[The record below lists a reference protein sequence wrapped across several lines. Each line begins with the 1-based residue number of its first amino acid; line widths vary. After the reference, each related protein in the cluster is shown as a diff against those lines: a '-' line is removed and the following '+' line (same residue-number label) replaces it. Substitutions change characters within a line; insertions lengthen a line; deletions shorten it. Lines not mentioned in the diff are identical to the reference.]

1 MTLTDPLDCPL
12 YLISRASLVV
22 AWGLRR
28 TLAATGI
35 EQVRPAYMGV
45 LLILWSGDGMR
56 SVDLARKVGL
66 EPSTMTGL
74 VDRMERD
81 GLLKRRADPDDRR
94 AQRIYLTDL
103 GREVEQPV
111 NGVVDTAVEQVL
123 GDIAPEDIEHLST
136 TLRQV
141 LDNANRMGK

>member
-1 MTLTDPLDCPL
+1 MTFTDPLDCPL

-28 TLAATGI
+28 SLAATGI
-35 EQVRPAYMGV
+35 EQVRPAYMGA

-81 GLLKRRADPDDRR
+81 GWVVREKDLKDGRVKRVVPTKEAVKTWEDVSQGGRA
-94 AQRIYLTDL
+94 
-103 GREVEQPV
+103 
-111 NGVVDTAVEQVL
+111 
-123 GDIAPEDIEHLST
+123 
-136 TLRQV
+136 V
-141 LDNANRMGK
+141 LDKAYRGIHQSEIETVKRVLERVRRNLEL